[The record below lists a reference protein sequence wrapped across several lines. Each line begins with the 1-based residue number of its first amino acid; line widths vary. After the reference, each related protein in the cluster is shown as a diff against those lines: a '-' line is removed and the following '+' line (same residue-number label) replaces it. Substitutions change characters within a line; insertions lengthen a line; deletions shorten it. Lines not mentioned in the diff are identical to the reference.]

1 MALNIEEFLVNVKRA
16 ALEAV
21 AASKPCALLSG
32 RVTGTSPLR
41 VEIDQKFT
49 LTEAQ
54 LILTDAVRNHAVT
67 LSSDSG
73 GDRKYTVKQAL
84 QAGESVILLRADG
97 GRKYLVLDRTEA
109 LK

>member
-54 LILTDAVRNHAVT
+54 LILTDAVRDHAVT
-67 LSSDSG
+67 LSDSG

-84 QAGESVILLRADG
+84 QAGEGVILLRADG